1 MTVYATL
8 RESQKLSLQKFSRDR
23 ELKAP
28 LMTLKHSGH
37 PSMRGYFKSI
47 FAIIVLVSAAAAGYF
62 FYEEPPLSVSGV
74 QVQRNDMA
82 YIIRMTG
89 EVINDRTVSLTA
101 LVNGRV
107 EQVYVARGD
116 LVKKD
121 DTLASMDNRASIARL
136 NKAQARVQQERV
148 RLNEQQQRYNRLS
161 GLSGRG
167 VVSVEALDQAKF
179 EMEAAQAAVAIA
191 QADAEMSAIEQDWQ
205 KLNAPFDAVIID
217 KWTESGQWVEAGTQL
232 FQLVAIEGWEIEAN
246 LDAVD
251 TGRVHVGQL
260 VNVTSDA
267 FPNQRWETQIHW
279 IGPAVERSSERNL
292 NTFPVRMGLGKD
304 APRLLLGQQL
314 DIEIAIEEREN
325 VLSLPYSALRER
337 EPGLFEV
344 ALLEQEVIRLQPV
357 ESGLET
363 DTHVEIISGVD
374 EGQWVALFDSGY
386 LEDGREARFI
396 ETNDQ
401 N

>member
-1 MTVYATL
+1 M
-8 RESQKLSLQKFSRDR
+8 KLKKPGNRSIN
-23 ELKAP
+23 
-28 LMTLKHSGH
+28 
-37 PSMRGYFKSI
+37 GYFKTI
-47 FAIIVLVSAAAAGYF
+47 FILAVLFAVAGGIYF
-62 FYEEPPLSVSGV
+62 FYEEPPLEVSGI

-82 YIIRMTG
+82 HIIRVTG

-107 EQVYVARGD
+107 EDVFVARGD

-121 DTLASMDNRASIARL
+121 DILASMDNRASVARL
-136 NKAQARVQQERV
+136 NRAQARVQQELV

-167 VVSVEALDQAKF
+167 VVSVEALDQSKF
-179 EMEAAQAAVAIA
+179 ELEAAQAAVAIA
-191 QADAEMSAIEQDWQ
+191 RADAQMSVIEQDWQ
-205 KLNAPFDAVIID
+205 KLNSPFDAVILD

-232 FQLVAIEGWEIEAN
+232 FRLVAIEGWEIEAH

-251 TGRVHVGQL
+251 TGRVHVGQY

-267 FPNQRWETQIHW
+267 FPNQRWQTQIHW
-279 IGPAVERSSERNL
+279 VGPAVERRDERNL
-292 NTFPVRMGLGKD
+292 NTFPVRMSLGAD

-314 DIEIAIEEREN
+314 DIEIAIEERGN

-337 EPGLFEV
+337 KPGFFEV
-344 ALLEQEVIRLQPV
+344 ATIDEGVIRLQTV

-363 DTHVEIISGVD
+363 DTHVEIISGIH

-386 LEDGREARFI
+386 LEDGRTARFI
-396 ETNDQ
+396 VRHD
-401 N
+401 